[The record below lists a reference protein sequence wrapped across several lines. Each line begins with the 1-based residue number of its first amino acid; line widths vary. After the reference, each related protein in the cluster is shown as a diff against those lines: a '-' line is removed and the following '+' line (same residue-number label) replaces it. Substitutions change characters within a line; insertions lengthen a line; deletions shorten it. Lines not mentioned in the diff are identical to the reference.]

1 MTGPALP
8 EVDVDRG
15 LKATVDRLAASFGT
29 IDDAETVALQSD
41 IAAPLE
47 TVPDWLAFCGAVTS
61 LIDRRG
67 YVVVRGLEPDD
78 GRSLLILATVFRGS
92 FDTYKPGKI
101 VKRFRMSPW
110 TTELS
115 HTTRAGDFHT
125 DGNVSANP
133 PLGTAMQCEHE
144 DPGAPEYAEQ
154 RVAFLPDLLVR
165 LGSGEQTEAAAL
177 RFLTEEE
184 IAMTHERTTAVWRGR
199 LVQNGGIRYHPHTLR
214 IADTRLN
221 VGRPDLESIIATI
234 HRAAREVSVPF
245 HTAPGDT
252 VLVSN
257 RTALHYRGPCSVRF
271 TRFPAEFESRS
282 LYVLHVKKPVA

>member
-8 EVDVDRG
+8 EIEVDRG
-15 LKATVDRLAASFGT
+15 LKEAVDRLSASFGT
-29 IDDAETVALQSD
+29 VDEAEMLALQSD
-41 IAAPLE
+41 IAAPLRAD
-47 TVPDWLAFCGAVTS
+47 PGWLPFCGAVTS

-67 YVVVRGLEPDD
+67 YVVVRGLRPDD
-78 GRSLLILATVFRGS
+78 GRSLLILATVFHGS

-125 DGNVSANP
+125 DGNVSTHP
-133 PLGTAMQCEHE
+133 PLGTAMQCERE

-154 RVAFLPDLLVR
+154 RVAFLPDLLAR
-165 LGSGEQTEAAAL
+165 LRSGEQNDGAAL
-177 RFLTEEE
+177 RFLTDEE
-184 IAMTHERTTAVWRGR
+184 IAMTHERAAAVWRGT
-199 LVQNGGIRYHPHTLR
+199 LVQNGSIRYHPHSLR
-214 IADTRLN
+214 VADSRLN
-221 VGRPDLESIIATI
+221 VARPDLESIIATV
-234 HRAAREVSVPF
+234 HRAAMDVSVPF

-257 RTALHYRGPCSVRF
+257 RTALHYRGACSVRF

-282 LYVLHVKKPVA
+282 LYVLHVKEPAA

>member
-1 MTGPALP
+1 MTGPVLP
-8 EVDVDRG
+8 EIEVDRG
-15 LKATVDRLAASFGT
+15 LKAAVERLAASFGT
-29 IDDAETVALQSD
+29 IDEAETLALQTD
-41 IAAPLE
+41 IAAPLRADSAWR
-47 TVPDWLAFCGAVTS
+47 TFCGTVTS
-61 LIDRRG
+61 LIDQRG

-78 GRSLLILATVFRGS
+78 GCSLLILATVFRGS

-125 DGNVSANP
+125 DGNVSAHP
-133 PLGTAMQCEHE
+133 PLGTAMQCERE

-154 RVAFLPDLLVR
+154 RVAFLPELLAR
-165 LGSGEQTEAAAL
+165 LRSGGESDAAAL
-177 RFLTEEE
+177 RFLTEDE
-184 IAMTHERTTAVWRGR
+184 IAMTHERASVVWRGR
-199 LVQNGGIRYHPHTLR
+199 LVQNGSIRYHPHTLR
-214 IADTRLN
+214 MAASRLN
-221 VGRPDLESIIATI
+221 AERPDLDLILATI
-234 HRAAREVSVPF
+234 HRAAIDVSLPF

-257 RTALHYRGPCSVRF
+257 RTSLHYRGACSVRF

-282 LYVLHVKKPVA
+282 LYVLHVKEPAA